1 VLRNRAGKIG
11 LVKLRIDGGKEVFA
25 FLSLSCG
32 VLAEIDI
39 KSEFMRALGEIRYDL
54 YAIWVMIKNT
64 NFQYFF
70 NFLCYT
76 LENFFIYYYSGHVT
90 HNLH

>member
-1 VLRNRAGKIG
+1 M
-11 LVKLRIDGGKEVFA
+11 KLRIDAEKEVFA

-54 YAIWVMIKNT
+54 YGIWVMIKNT
-64 NFQYFF
+64 KFQYF
-70 NFLCYT
+70 L
-76 LENFFIYYYSGHVT
+76 FFYVIF
-90 HNLH
+90 